1 MELPDH
7 AVSKATDDY
16 TLSSRR
22 KGYTRFVTEETKE
35 FLRRQSET
43 DEMECR
49 ALAEV
54 NRKMFAKFSSKRN
67 SWDPIIDAI
76 GFIDA
81 LVCLHDYSYGLDEES
96 SCFPSFEFSSNKP
109 FLKIIRGRHPIVTAI
124 NAADS
129 FIPNDFE
136 LDDRLAILT
145 GANMGTDFYIF
156 LHQVLLVGALILYI

>member
-1 MELPDH
+1 MLQLEVPDH
-7 AVSKATDDY
+7 AASKATEDY

-35 FLRRQSET
+35 FLQRQNET

-54 NRKMFAKFSSKRN
+54 NRKIFAKFSSKRN
-67 SWDPIIDAI
+67 VWDPIIDAI

-81 LVCLHDYSYGLDEES
+81 LVCLHDYSYGLDEET

-109 FLKIIRGRHPIVTAI
+109 FLKIIGGRHPIVTAI

-129 FIPNDFE
+129 FIPNDFQ

-145 GANMGTDFYIF
+145 GANMGTDFIYLNI
-156 LHQVLLVGALILYI
+156 